1 MKAKNKIEFALDDKD
16 FSKILAEIKKDGKR
30 MKILE
35 LRQFK
40 DEYILLE
47 HVGDSVGELVSLTKE
62 EWKAIWRMLSEK

>member
-1 MKAKNKIEFALDDKD
+1 MTIRKKIRFALDDRD

-30 MKILE
+30 VKILE

-40 DEYILLE
+40 YEYILLE

-62 EWKAIWRMLSEK
+62 EWKAIWRMLSLK